1 MTRSASVSGGFT
13 VTGVGSITN
22 HFEKC
27 ISNASGTN
35 QCKEL
40 KLTKVDFGVF
50 ECFFMFL
57 VDRNREVINREVLV
71 IAQTD
76 GHGGGS
82 IQETAKEF
90 DVHGCGC

>member
-1 MTRSASVSGGFT
+1 
-13 VTGVGSITN
+13 
-22 HFEKC
+22 
-27 ISNASGTN
+27 
-35 QCKEL
+35 
-40 KLTKVDFGVF
+40 
-50 ECFFMFL
+50 MFL
-57 VDRNREVINREVLV
+57 VDRNREVINREVINREVLA

>member
-1 MTRSASVSGGFT
+1 M
-13 VTGVGSITN
+13 
-22 HFEKC
+22 
-27 ISNASGTN
+27 N

-57 VDRNREVINREVLV
+57 VDRNCEVINCEVLI
-71 IAQTD
+71 IAQTA